1 MAALAGLTAALLAF
15 FLWLYVVRG
24 FRFPVGP
31 DTPVYLWWT
40 RLAAHDG
47 LSSVGQRP
55 GIPALALVLSG
66 TFRLSPSAV
75 LAALECVLGTAVGL
89 AAAALLRARSTG
101 GRAAWIVAGALAGT
115 FAVHL
120 AAGYLANL
128 AFGALFVAA
137 AAALAIATRRAT
149 AAAAALLGAAGLAH
163 PLLFLF
169 GLVILGLAAAQSLS
183 SERGAGR
190 PRLDTEAGRIGL
202 AAAGGAALLGA
213 GLLALLAGPSPLAVD
228 TSKDGFLRRAGLTGD
243 LRHAYLDRFLRH
255 WARYVQWASVP
266 LAAAGLRPATGFAG
280 RLLRA
285 WGAVVLVGVAT
296 TLVTGWG
303 PADRFVAF
311 GYVIPILA
319 ALGLVRLWGT
329 LAVRGRALAVVVTGA
344 LMVAMLAGAAITW
357 RRQVPFISPL
367 EVERATTAGLYAAAA
382 PAGTPLVFAVDD
394 ADGTVTFLAGRA
406 ANVIRA
412 SLPPD
417 RIRDAV
423 VVVPSREGP
432 ADDGMDR
439 VREALSRLSLRDA
452 LDAAER
458 SRREPIEFL
467 LAPFDRVDLSVTS
480 DLSRVAKG
488 VFVSRPRP
496 RPVKE
501 PVDPLE
507 PTSPGGIVVATLAV
521 LALLGAA
528 GYGWAR
534 AAGGDGVQGIALAP
548 AFGAA
553 GLIVGGIALERIGV
567 PLTGWAGPAAISAS
581 VGAGGYVV
589 AVRVKRHGSDD
600 PATEV
605 DPQPHE

>member
-55 GIPALALVLSG
+55 GIPALVLVLSR
-66 TFRLSPSAV
+66 TLRLSLPVV
-75 LAALECVLGTAVGL
+75 LAALGCVLGTAVGL
-89 AAAALLRARSTG
+89 AAAAFLRARSTG
-101 GRAAWIVAGALAGT
+101 GRAAWIVTGALAGT

-128 AFGALFVAA
+128 AFGALFLAA
-137 AAALAIATRRAT
+137 AAALAIGTRRAA
-149 AAAAALLGAAGLAH
+149 AAAAALFGAAGLAH

-169 GLVILGLAAAQSLS
+169 GLVILGLAAAQALP

-190 PRLDTEAGRIGL
+190 PGLDTEAGRIGL

-213 GLLALLAGPSPLAVD
+213 GLLALLAGPPPLAVD
-228 TSKDGFLRRAGLTGD
+228 TSKDGFLRRAGLTGE
-243 LRHAYLDRFLRH
+243 LRHAYLDRFVQH

-280 RLLRA
+280 RFLRA

-329 LAVRGRALAVVVTGA
+329 LAARARALAVVATGA
-344 LMVAMLAGAAITW
+344 LTVAMLAGAAITW
-357 RRQVPFISPL
+357 NRQDPFISPL

-382 PAGTPLVFAVDD
+382 PAGTPLVFVVDD
-394 ADGTVTFLAGRA
+394 ADGTVTFLASRA

-439 VREALSRLSLRDA
+439 VREALSRLSLRDVR
-452 LDAAER
+452 DAAER

-467 LAPFDRVDLSVTS
+467 LAPFDRVDLSVMS

-496 RPVKE
+496 RPVQE

-521 LALLGAA
+521 LALLGVA

-553 GLIVGGIALERIGV
+553 GLILASIALERIGV
-567 PLTGWAGPAAISAS
+567 PLTGWAGPAAISVL
-581 VGAGGYVV
+581 VGAGGYV
-589 AVRVKRHGSDD
+589 AGVRMERYGPDD
-600 PATEV
+600 PAPEV
-605 DPQPHE
+605 DPQPYE